1 MSTAQKNGAT
11 TRLREDLFRLVCAGL
26 PEPESAFL
34 RAQPVDDY
42 LTHLEAYRAVRRLD
56 LSLPDELMRQFLAS
70 LLAFEADR

>member
-1 MSTAQKNGAT
+1 VSVH
-11 TRLREDLFRLVCAGL
+11 LREDLFRLVCAWL

-56 LSLPDELMRQFLAS
+56 LVLPDELMRQFMAS
-70 LLAFEADR
+70 LLAFRTDRA